1 MAQIGRVTG
10 FHKKTHVSEKDLLD
24 DLGKESSGAS
34 PKNYNLELYLSKPF
48 MHTSKDLQK
57 RQQVLD
63 TS

>member
-34 PKNYNLELYLSKPF
+34 HNEETGKKL
-48 MHTSKDLQK
+48 
-57 RQQVLD
+57 
-63 TS
+63 